1 MKTTIKT
8 TLAAVCAVAASAVI
22 ATAGPIQERL
32 DAREDIRLGFATAVP
47 WAYPGGNNEPLGF
60 ANAFAMLTLAEMGY
74 TEFETSVNEWAGL
87 IPGLQARRYDI
98 ITGGMYILG
107 SRCEN
112 INFSEPIGVFG
123 DAMIVPAGNP
133 KGINNYQDII
143 TTKGTMVT
151 GAGFNAVEA
160 AKREGVPSDQ
170 MLLVAGET
178 EIFAALKSGR
188 ADAAVMTFFSASEIV
203 KQSNGEFEVTD
214 PGAMPDWT
222 RNWVG
227 IGFRKDDD
235 DFRIAFN
242 EAMGSIIGSKAWL
255 EAGAPYGYTASH
267 LPGPDASTEF
277 ACANR

>member
-8 TLAAVCAVAASAVI
+8 TLATVCAVAVSAVT
-22 ATAGPIQERL
+22 AAAGPIQERL
-32 DAREDIRLGFATAVP
+32 DAGEDIRLGFATAVP
-47 WAYPGGNNEPLGF
+47 WAYPGESNDPLGF
-60 ANAFAMLTLAEMGY
+60 VNAFALLTLEEMGY
-74 TEFETSVNEWAGL
+74 TDFETSIIEWAGL
-87 IPGLQARRYDI
+87 IPGLQAGRYDL

-112 INFSEPIGVFG
+112 VNFSDPIGIFG
-123 DAMIVPAGNP
+123 DAMVVPKGNP
-133 KGINNYQDII
+133 KGISNYKDIVS
-143 TTKGTMVT
+143 TGSTLVT
-151 GAGFNAVEA
+151 GAGFNTVEA
-160 AKREGVPSDQ
+160 ARREGVPDDQ
-170 MLLVAGET
+170 MLLVSGET

-188 ADAAVMTFFSASEIV
+188 ADAAVVTYFSGLELV
-203 KQSNGEFEVTD
+203 KQDDSFEVTD

-222 RNWVG
+222 QNWVG

-242 EAMGSIIGSKAWL
+242 EAMASIIGSEAWL
-255 EAGAPYGYTASH
+255 EAGAPYGYTAAQ